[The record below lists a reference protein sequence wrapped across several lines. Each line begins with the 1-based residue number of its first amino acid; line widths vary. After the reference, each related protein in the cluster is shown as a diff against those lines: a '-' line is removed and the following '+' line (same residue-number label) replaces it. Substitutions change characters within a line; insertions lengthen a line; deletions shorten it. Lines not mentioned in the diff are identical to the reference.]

1 MNYDPTKM
9 YTWTPEDKFEMTGEQ
24 FGIVLNAIRGI
35 LSTPEA
41 ARILLL
47 DKANS
52 AIEGM
57 MANAV
62 EQGIVTEVEKPPTD
76 NPQLRVVN

>member
-1 MNYDPTKM
+1 MNYDPTKV

-24 FGIVLNAIRGI
+24 FGIILNAIRGV

-47 DKANS
+47 DKANT
-52 AIEGM
+52 AIENM
-57 MANAV
+57 MVKAV
-62 EQGIVTEVEKPPTD
+62 EQGTVVEADKPPT
-76 NPQLRVVN
+76 NKEPLRVIN